1 LFILNYEELSVY
13 SFVNFNL
20 LIMKKFAFILLF
32 ALLLKWNVL
41 SAQWVNVSNGL
52 GNKQVYSLVNTG
64 SVLFAGTFN
73 YGLYLS
79 SDNGNNWTT
88 AGTGLYN
95 RIVFSL
101 TNFGG
106 YLYAGTDLGV
116 WRTSNNGAYWSV
128 TSINNNTVYSLA
140 ANQSRVFAGL
150 HLSGLFYSSGG
161 TGWFI
166 SSLGVTDIRA
176 ITLNGNF
183 ILAGAGSNAGVHV
196 SNNNGN
202 NWTASSLNNKSVYAL
217 ALNGSRAYAGTGSG
231 IYRSVDS
238 GYTWTQTSVNNELI
252 QSLAVIGENVF
263 AGSET
268 NGVYFSSNNG
278 TNWSMIND
286 GLGSMGIY
294 SLYIFNNY
302 IFAGASANGVYRR
315 PLGELTGITAEETP
329 RRFSLSQNYPNPFNS
344 SSKISFEIA
353 KQGGVKLEVFDITG
367 KKLMTLVNRT
377 LTPGLY
383 EEYFDGSQLTS
394 GVYFYKLVAN
404 NFAETKKMLIV
415 K

>member
-1 LFILNYEELSVY
+1 MIYGLIKI
-13 SFVNFNL
+13 NL
-20 LIMKKFAFILLF
+20 RIMKNIAFTLLF
-32 ALLLKWNVL
+32 ALLFMLNISL
-41 SAQWVNVSNGL
+41 AQWVNVSNGL

-79 SDNGNNWTT
+79 SDYGNNWTT

-106 YLYAGTDLGV
+106 YLYAGTDLGA
-116 WRTSNNGAYWSV
+116 WRTSNSGAYWSV

-166 SSLGVTDIRA
+166 SSLGVTDIKT

-183 ILAGAGSNAGVHV
+183 ILAGAGNNAGVHV

-202 NWTASSLNNKSVYAL
+202 NWTASSLNNKSIYAL
-217 ALNGSRAYAGTGSG
+217 ALNGSKAYAGTGSG

-238 GYTWTQTSVNNELI
+238 GYTWTQTPVNNELV

-268 NGVYFSSNNG
+268 NGVYFSGNNG
-278 TNWSMIND
+278 LNWSQIND
-286 GLGSMGIY
+286 GLGSIGIY

-302 IFAGASANGVYRR
+302 IFAGASVNGVYRR
-315 PLGELTGITAEETP
+315 PLSELTGISAVETP
-329 RRFSLSQNYPNPFNS
+329 RGFSLSQNYPNPFNS
-344 SSKISFEIA
+344 SSKINFRIA
-353 KQGGVKLEVFDITG
+353 KQGNIKIAVYDIAG
-367 KKLMTLVNRT
+367 KEIMIIVNQT
-377 LTPGLY
+377 FQPGLY
-383 EEYFDGSQLTS
+383 ETYFDGSQLTS
-394 GVYFYKLVAN
+394 GVYFYKLITEG
-404 NFAETKKMLIV
+404 FTETKKMLIV

>member
-1 LFILNYEELSVY
+1 MKIFTY
-13 SFVNFNL
+13 S
-20 LIMKKFAFILLF
+20 LLF
-32 ALLLKWNVL
+32 ALFLMWNIA
-41 SAQWVNVSNGL
+41 SAQWVNVSNGI

-95 RIVFSL
+95 RIVYSL

-166 SSLGVTDIRA
+166 SSLGATDIKA

-183 ILAGAGSNAGVHV
+183 ILAGAGNNAGVHV

-202 NWTASSLNNKSVYAL
+202 NWTASSLNNKSIYAL
-217 ALNGSRAYAGTGSG
+217 ALNGSKAYAGTGSG

-278 TNWSMIND
+278 LNWSQIND
-286 GLGSMGIY
+286 GLGSIGIY

-302 IFAGASANGVYRR
+302 IFAGASVNSVYRR
-315 PLGELTGITAEETP
+315 PLSELTGISAVETP
-329 RRFSLSQNYPNPFNS
+329 RGFSLSQNYPNPFNS
-344 SSKISFEIA
+344 SSKIYFQIA
-353 KQGGVKLEVFDITG
+353 KQGNIKIAVYDISG
-367 KKLMTLVNRT
+367 KEIMILVNQT
-377 LTPGLY
+377 FQPGSY
-383 EEYFDGSQLTS
+383 ETYFDGSQLTS
-394 GVYFYKLVAN
+394 GVYFYKL
-404 NFAETKKMLIV
+404 FADGFTETRKMIMI

>member
-1 LFILNYEELSVY
+1 
-13 SFVNFNL
+13 
-20 LIMKKFAFILLF
+20 MKNIAFTLLF
-32 ALLLKWNVL
+32 ALLFMLNIS

-79 SDNGNNWTT
+79 SDYGNNWTT

-106 YLYAGTDLGV
+106 YLYAGTDLDA
-116 WRTSNNGAYWSV
+116 WRTSNSGAYWSV

-166 SSLGVTDIRA
+166 SSLGVTDIKT

-183 ILAGAGSNAGVHV
+183 ILAGAGNNAGVHV

-202 NWTASSLNNKSVYAL
+202 NWTASSLNNKSIYAL
-217 ALNGSRAYAGTGSG
+217 ALNGSKAYAGTGSG

-238 GYTWTQTSVNNELI
+238 GYTWTQTPVNNELV

-268 NGVYFSSNNG
+268 NGVYFSGNNG
-278 TNWSMIND
+278 LNWSQIND
-286 GLGSMGIY
+286 GLGSIGIY

-302 IFAGASANGVYRR
+302 IFAGASVNGVYRR
-315 PLGELTGITAEETP
+315 PLSELTGISAVETP
-329 RRFSLSQNYPNPFNS
+329 RGFSLSQNYPNPFNS
-344 SSKISFEIA
+344 SSKINFRIA
-353 KQGGVKLEVFDITG
+353 KQGNIKIAVYDIAG
-367 KKLMTLVNRT
+367 KEIMIIVNQT
-377 LTPGLY
+377 FQPGLY
-383 EEYFDGSQLTS
+383 ETYFDGSQLTS
-394 GVYFYKLVAN
+394 GVYFYKLITEG
-404 NFAETKKMLIV
+404 FTETKKMLIV

>member
-1 LFILNYEELSVY
+1 MLNIS
-13 SFVNFNL
+13 
-20 LIMKKFAFILLF
+20 
-32 ALLLKWNVL
+32 

-79 SDNGNNWTT
+79 SDNGNNWST

-106 YLYAGTDLGV
+106 YLYAGTDLGA

-166 SSLGVTDIRA
+166 SSLGVTDIKA

-183 ILAGAGSNAGVHV
+183 ILAGAGNNAGVHV

-202 NWTASSLNNKSVYAL
+202 NWTASSLNNKSIYAL
-217 ALNGSRAYAGTGSG
+217 ALNGSKAYAGTGSG

-278 TNWSMIND
+278 LNWSQIND

-302 IFAGASANGVYRR
+302 IFAGASVNGVYRR
-315 PLGELTGITAEETP
+315 PLGELTGISTVETS
-329 RRFSLSQNYPNPFNS
+329 RGFSLSQNYPNPFNS
-344 SSKISFEIA
+344 SSKINFRIA
-353 KQGGVKLEVFDITG
+353 KQGNIKIAVYDISG
-367 KKLMTLVNRT
+367 KEIMILVNQT
-377 LTPGLY
+377 FQPGLY
-383 EEYFDGSQLTS
+383 ETYFDGSQLTS
-394 GVYFYKLVAN
+394 GVYFYKLITDG
-404 NFAETKKMLIV
+404 FTETKKMLIV